1 MVYLTLVLLFVA
13 KFTIY
18 ASKSI
23 FRTKMLLALAEPSA
37 MKRIKWI
44 RRVLQLLVIA
54 GLCLLP
60 WLNAAGWRGVSGS
73 FFALDFGGLPFADP
87 VAAAQVAAMQFLKF

>member
-1 MVYLTLVLLFVA
+1 
-13 KFTIY
+13 
-18 ASKSI
+18 
-23 FRTKMLLALAEPSA
+23 

-60 WLNAAGWRGVSGS
+60 WLNAADWRGVSGS

-87 VAAAQVAAMQFLKF
+87 VAAAQVAAMGVLPAARLLGGAVLSLGLAMLLVRVN